1 MSKKSSEI
9 LFKKIDE
16 GVKLAITKALEK
28 HQKLGESVV
37 VYQDDEI
44 KTFTGEEI
52 KILLEENDNT
62 EFT

>member
-1 MSKKSSEI
+1 MNEQSSEI

-16 GVKLAITKALEK
+16 GVKLAIRNALEK

-44 KTFTGEEI
+44 KIFTREEI
-52 KILLEENDNT
+52 KVLLENDNT
-62 EFT
+62 EFP

>member
-1 MSKKSSEI
+1 MKEKCSEI

-16 GVKLAITKALEK
+16 GVKLAIIKALEK

-44 KTFTGEEI
+44 KTLAGEEI
-52 KILLEENDNT
+52 KALLGNNNT
-62 EFT
+62 EFP

>member
-1 MSKKSSEI
+1 

-37 VYQDDEI
+37 VYQDNEI
-44 KTFTGEEI
+44 KTFAGEEI
-52 KILLEENDNT
+52 KVLLDNDNT
-62 EFT
+62 EFP

>member
-1 MSKKSSEI
+1 MSKKSSEL

-52 KILLEENDNT
+52 KVLLGNNNT
-62 EFT
+62 EFP

>member
-1 MSKKSSEI
+1 MKEKCSEI
-9 LFKKIDE
+9 LFKKINE

-28 HQKLGESVV
+28 HQNLGESVV

-52 KILLEENDNT
+52 KALLENDNT
-62 EFT
+62 EFP

>member
-9 LFKKIDE
+9 LFEKIDE
-16 GVKLAITKALEK
+16 GVKLAIRNALEK

-44 KTFTGEEI
+44 KIFTGEEI
-52 KILLEENDNT
+52 KVLLENDNT
-62 EFT
+62 EFP

>member
-1 MSKKSSEI
+1 M
-9 LFKKIDE
+9 
-16 GVKLAITKALEK
+16 KLAITKALEK

-52 KILLEENDNT
+52 KVLLGNNNT
-62 EFT
+62 EFP